1 MVFLS
6 LWDWEN
12 KATISGF
19 TTPTQHDTGISKHC
33 HKSGKCKKKKEEEE
47 EDIQI
52 GMKEIKLFLL
62 ADNMIVYVVNSKECI
77 KII

>member
-1 MVFLS
+1 MILEFLNTVTS
-6 LWDWEN
+6 QGN
-12 KATISGF
+12 AK
-19 TTPTQHDTGISKHC
+19 K
-33 HKSGKCKKKKEEEE
+33 KKKKEEEE